1 VLSKVKGYIKDVYDV
16 LVDNFTKSG
25 WEKFDLNLKT
35 KISTLV
41 KGYNLYEHFI
51 KDYTHACKRYCADC
65 CTCNLTITTLEA
77 YYLVENL
84 ILENK
89 SGLLTKLNNSPH
101 RRFQPELTF
110 NRIAS
115 LCAQGKDFPEEQS
128 DPSWGKCPF
137 LEKLE
142 CVYYH
147 FRPFGCRCMVS
158 KRCCSETGFAE
169 MDPVVMTVND
179 VFMQFIEHLDTG
191 GYTGNFT
198 DVLHLM
204 SDEKNRHRYEKNGL
218 QGQYGS
224 LVSNIPIP
232 VLMVPPEHRKKI
244 EYILSSLN
252 SFLIDRN

>member
-1 VLSKVKGYIKDVYDV
+1 VVYGP
-16 LVDNFTKSG
+16 LVDTFTKPDR
-25 WEKFDLNLKT
+25 EKLGLNLKT
-35 KISTLV
+35 KLAILV
-41 KGYNLYEHFI
+41 KVYNLYEHFLQA
-51 KDYTHACKRYCADC
+51 YTHACQRNCADC
-65 CTCNLTITTLEA
+65 CTCNLTMTTLEG

-89 SGLLTKLNNSPH
+89 SGLLTKLNDSPQ
-101 RRFQPELTF
+101 RRFRPELTF

-115 LCAQGKDFPEEQS
+115 LYARGKDVPEEQS

-142 CVYYH
+142 CIYYQ
-147 FRPFGCRCMVS
+147 FRPFGCRCMIS
-158 KRCCSETGFAE
+158 KRCCSEIGFAE

-191 GYTGNFT
+191 GYSGNFT
-198 DVLHLM
+198 DVLYLM
-204 SDEKNRHRYEKNGL
+204 SNENYKHRYEKNGL
-218 QGQYGS
+218 RGQYGS

-232 VLMVPPEHRKKI
+232 VLMIPPEHRRKI

-252 SFLIDRN
+252 NFLIDKN

>member
-1 VLSKVKGYIKDVYDV
+1 MNLKKKLTILVKVYD
-16 LVDNFTKSG
+16 
-25 WEKFDLNLKT
+25 
-35 KISTLV
+35 I
-41 KGYNLYEHFI
+41 YEHFLN
-51 KDYTHACKRYCADC
+51 DYTHACKRYCADC
-65 CTCNLTITTLEA
+65 CTCNLTMTTLEA

-89 SGLLTKLNNSPH
+89 SGILTALTNSPQK
-101 RRFQPELTF
+101 RFQPELTF

-115 LCAQGKDFPEEQS
+115 LCAKGKEVPEEQS

-142 CVYYH
+142 CIYYQ

-179 VFMQFIEHLDTG
+179 VFMQFIEHLDAG
-191 GYTGNFT
+191 GYSGNFT

-204 SDEKNRHRYEKNGL
+204 SDKKNRDLYEQNEL
-218 QGQYGS
+218 QGQYES
-224 LVSNIPIP
+224 LLSNLPIP
-232 VLMVPPEHRKKI
+232 MLMVPPEHRKKI
-244 EYILSSLN
+244 EPLFSALN
-252 SFLIDRN
+252 SFMADKN

>member
-1 VLSKVKGYIKDVYDV
+1 
-16 LVDNFTKSG
+16 
-25 WEKFDLNLKT
+25 LNLKNKLT
-35 KISTLV
+35 ILV
-41 KGYNLYEHFI
+41 KVYNIYEHFL

-65 CTCNLTITTLEA
+65 CTCNLTMTTLEA

-89 SGLLTKLNNSPH
+89 SGILTKLTDTPQK
-101 RRFQPELTF
+101 RFRPELTF

-115 LCAQGKDFPEEQS
+115 LCAKGKDVPEVQS

-142 CVYYH
+142 CIFYQ

-158 KRCCSETGFAE
+158 KKCCCETGYAE

-179 VFMQFIEHLDTG
+179 VFMQFIEHLDAG
-191 GYTGNFT
+191 GYSGNFT

-204 SDEKNRHRYEKNGL
+204 SHEKNRNLYEQNRL
-218 QGQYGS
+218 QGQHGS
-224 LVSNIPIP
+224 LVSNLPIP
-232 VLMVPPEHRKKI
+232 MLMVPPEHRKKI
-244 EYILSSLN
+244 KPLLSVLN
-252 SFLIDRN
+252 SFLKNEY